1 MWEKRAMMSSGIN
14 SSKRFLIIGAGNLG
28 TSLYR
33 LLDHLYP
40 GTVHLYGLLEKNQFQ
55 SKYLAEDDYSNF
67 LTIEMV
73 NNLQVIFL
81 AVPDDSLKEATR
93 KLLLFKQQGR
103 IVLHSSG
110 ALGSDELDHVRKRG
124 AHCGSWHPMQSFP
137 QKFLPPEHWRNI
149 IFSFEGDEECRPF
162 VEELTEKTDSKL
174 LHLTVD
180 QKLALHIAGVF
191 TANYTTAL
199 VNLAEGILINAGIKD
214 IPKNKILAPLLKG
227 VAENLEKAPSDSI
240 LSGPAKRGDI
250 NVLRKH
256 LQYLRLTQGPADT
269 YLDMVKLLLKN
280 PRFNIPNSA
289 KIEEILTKFL

>member
-1 MWEKRAMMSSGIN
+1 MTMSNGIN
-14 SSKRFLIIGAGNLG
+14 VPKRFLIIGAGNLG

-40 GTVHLYGLLEKNQFQ
+40 GSVYLYGQKERNQFQ
-55 SKYLAEDDYSNF
+55 SKYLTEGDYSNF
-67 LTIEMV
+67 LTMEMV
-73 NNLQVIFL
+73 NNLEVIFL

-93 KLLLFKQQGR
+93 KLLLFKQAGR

-110 ALGSDELDHVRKRG
+110 ALGSEELDHIRKRG
-124 AHCGSWHPMQSFP
+124 AHCGSLHPMQSFP
-137 QKFLPPEHWRNI
+137 QKFIPPDHWNKI
-149 IFSFEGDEECRPF
+149 IFSFEGDEECLPF
-162 VEELTEKTDSKL
+162 VDELMQKTESRL
-174 LHLTVD
+174 LKLTVD

-199 VNLAEGILINAGIKD
+199 INLAEGILINAGIKE
-214 IPKNKILAPLLKG
+214 IPKNEILAPLLKG

-250 NVLRKH
+250 NILRKH
-256 LQYLRLTQGPADT
+256 LHYLRLTHGPADT